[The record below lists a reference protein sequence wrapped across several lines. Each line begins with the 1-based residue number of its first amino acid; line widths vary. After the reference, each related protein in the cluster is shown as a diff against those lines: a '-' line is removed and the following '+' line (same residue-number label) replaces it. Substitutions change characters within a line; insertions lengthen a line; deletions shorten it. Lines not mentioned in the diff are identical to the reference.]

1 MDGPLFGT
9 VTTVGL
15 TLPGIE
21 VGKKYD
27 GSEVL
32 RVDGC
37 FVAGMATH
45 PSAEPG
51 TLVVRADIEQR
62 DDLLADCPHAY
73 YLTDYYR
80 RHPVVLVRL
89 PNIDHAALRD
99 LLGVSLRLTLPKTR
113 FGRPHLRKI

>member
-1 MDGPLFGT
+1 VFET
-9 VTTVGL
+9 VKKVGR

-21 VGKKYD
+21 VGRKYD

-45 PSAEPG
+45 PSAERD
-51 TLVVRADIEQR
+51 TLVVRADVEQR

-89 PNIDHAALRD
+89 PQIDAGALRD
-99 LLGVSLRLTLPKTR
+99 LLRVSLRLTLPKTR
-113 FGRPHLRKI
+113 AGRRPAVKI

>member
-1 MDGPLFGT
+1 VFET
-9 VTTVGL
+9 VKKVGR

-21 VGKKYD
+21 IGRKYD

-45 PSAEPG
+45 PSAEPE
-51 TLVVRADIEQR
+51 TLVVRADIDQR
-62 DDLLADCPHAY
+62 DDLLADCPDAY

-80 RHPVVLVRL
+80 PHPVVLVRL
-89 PNIDHAALRD
+89 PHIDDAALRD

-113 FGRPHLRKI
+113 LGRRTAKTT